1 MSIQQVDR
9 IIENLKAIS
18 EQSGKEF
25 LDLSSNF
32 PVLVSELE
40 FAKKSDF
47 TGEVDYKLTKFIKIE
62 EGLKNA
68 IAKQNDLLERNRQII
83 NNFSMRNRELA
94 SSSSESMDILKN
106 MNDLIVKIKDE
117 SNEMELISLNAMV
130 VSIKSGQKGQA
141 FSYITSN
148 LKQLSLKLISQ
159 ADTLIMNEQN
169 INNSIVR
176 LKETIRDVEEISKK
190 TDSIT
195 NSDKKGISEI
205 ISEIMEQLKHM
216 LSSASEARA
225 PIIKAMECI
234 QMQDIIRQS
243 LDDVILTLTR
253 IKDPAT
259 CTTTEAKLDQC
270 CFNEQLSQLS
280 VELLGNINTQ
290 LLKSIKIF
298 KRNRDEIN
306 RILSEVESERRHFID
321 SNLKNDPNKES
332 LQNCIE
338 RTSKDFSTFAN
349 IFASYQQA
357 QSNVL
362 EKSNDIYHAVQRIQI
377 CFNEFFP
384 IITNLQYVAISQR
397 IEVARNSVISSIQS
411 TVDYMTKLIAQTDE
425 NVQKAQ
431 DILQDFITNNTKQTK
446 KFSKD
451 ASMDRK
457 FFSKINKE
465 KLSFLTTLK
474 KLQNSFVEAVNDFTV
489 YSESF
494 MSSYSTIENAI
505 FNLEELSQK
514 LETEQSSLRHVKSD
528 AFKTKEKL
536 MAENGITSW
545 EIKNHSFIDFIKQ
558 FTVISD
564 KIAVGNLTGVEVE
577 NGVESGEITFF

>member
-1 MSIQQVDR
+1 MNMQQVEK
-9 IIENLKAIS
+9 IIENLKTIS

-25 LDLSSNF
+25 LDLSTNF
-32 PVLVSELE
+32 PVLVSELD
-40 FAKKSDF
+40 FAKRNNVSQ
-47 TGEVDYKLTKFIKIE
+47 EINPKLARFAKVE

-68 IAKQNDLLERNRQII
+68 ITKQNELLARNRQII
-83 NNFSMRNRELA
+83 SNFSQRNRELVA
-94 SSSSESMDILKN
+94 SSSESMGILKN
-106 MNDLIVKIKDE
+106 MNDIIVKIKDE

-148 LKQLSLKLISQ
+148 LKELSLKLISQ
-159 ADTLIMNEQN
+159 ADTLITNEQN

-176 LKETIRDVEEISKK
+176 LKETIREVEEISKK

-195 NSDKKGISEI
+195 NSDKKGINEI
-205 ISEIMEQLKHM
+205 IEEIMTELKHM
-216 LSSASEARA
+216 LELAGEVRS

-243 LDDVILTLTR
+243 LDDVMLTLSR
-253 IKDPAT
+253 IKDPDS
-259 CTTTEAKLDQC
+259 CYTEEEKLDQC

-298 KRNRDEIN
+298 KLNRDEIN
-306 RILSEVESERRHFID
+306 SILAQVESERKHFID
-321 SNLKNDPNKES
+321 ANLKNDSQKES

-338 RTSKDFSTFAN
+338 RTSKDFSNFAN
-349 IFASYQQA
+349 IFSSYQQA

-362 EKSNDIYHAVQRIQI
+362 DKSNDIYHAVQRIQI

-411 TVDYMTKLIAQTDE
+411 TVEYMTKLIAQTDE

-431 DILQDFITNNTKQTK
+431 DILQEFITNNTKQTK
-446 KFSKD
+446 QFSKD
-451 ASMDRK
+451 ASTDRK

-474 KLQNSFVEAVNDFTV
+474 KLQNNFIEAVNDFSV

-494 MSSYSTIENAI
+494 FTSYSTIESAI
-505 FNLEELSQK
+505 SNLEELSQK
-514 LETEQSSLRHVKSD
+514 LENEQISLRHI
-528 AFKTKEKL
+528 KTSAVELKEKL
-536 MAENGITSW
+536 MSQSGITSW
-545 EIKNHSFIDFIKQ
+545 EIKNHSFVDFIKH

-577 NGVESGEITFF
+577 DGVDAGEITFF

>member
-47 TGEVDYKLTKFIKIE
+47 TGEVDYKLAKFIKIE

-159 ADTLIMNEQN
+159 ADTLITNEQN

-349 IFASYQQA
+349 IFSSYQQA

>member
-47 TGEVDYKLTKFIKIE
+47 TGEVDYKLAKFIKIE

-349 IFASYQQA
+349 IFSSYQQA

>member
-1 MSIQQVDR
+1 MSTQQVDR

-40 FAKKSDF
+40 FAKKSEF
-47 TGEVDYKLTKFIKIE
+47 AGEVDSKLAKFIKIE

-68 IAKQNDLLERNRQII
+68 IAKQNNLLERNRQII

-176 LKETIRDVEEISKK
+176 LKETIREVEEISKK

-216 LSSASEARA
+216 LSSASEARV

-259 CTTTEAKLDQC
+259 CTTAEAKLDQC

-280 VELLGNINTQ
+280 VELLGNINAQ

-298 KRNRDEIN
+298 KRNRDEID
-306 RILSEVESERRHFID
+306 RILSEVESERKHFID
-321 SNLKNDPNKES
+321 TNLKNDPNKES

-338 RTSKDFSTFAN
+338 RTSKDFSNFAN
-349 IFASYQQA
+349 IFSSYQQA

-446 KFSKD
+446 QFSKD

-474 KLQNSFVEAVNDFTV
+474 KLQNSFVEAVNDFSV

-514 LETEQSSLRHVKSD
+514 LETEQTSLRHVKSD
-528 AFKTKEKL
+528 ALETKEKL
-536 MAENGITSW
+536 MSENGITSW

-564 KIAVGNLTGVEVE
+564 KITVGNLTGVEVE

>member
-40 FAKKSDF
+40 FAKKSEF
-47 TGEVDYKLTKFIKIE
+47 TGEVDYKLAKFIKIE

-349 IFASYQQA
+349 IFSSYQQA